1 MTYSDDQL
9 RQKFGIL
16 NTFYLPGYEG
26 AELYQ
31 GISPANNFRL
41 VFNAYFGTDLP
52 LLEDRAYVWTDQ
64 AHLYEFT
71 DVTDRLG

>member
-1 MTYSDDQL
+1 M
-9 RQKFGIL
+9 
-16 NTFYLPGYEG
+16 
-26 AELYQ
+26 
-31 GISPANNFRL
+31 

-52 LLEDRAYVWTDQ
+52 LLDDRADVWTDQ